1 MKTIPLFILLI
12 ALVYS
17 PCNENNEKELD
28 EKETHHHNNHEHQ
41 HNDYS
46 GALESDDRVSWQKP
60 DEVISLLGDINGKT
74 IVDIGSGTGYFTFR
88 LVKKGA
94 NVIAVDVSEKF
105 LDGIKKK
112 KEELQLTDQQLE
124 LRKVPYDSPQIKS
137 GEADAVIIVNT
148 YHHIEDRPVYF
159 RKVSTGLKENGVLM
173 VVDFFKKEFENP
185 PPGPPISMK
194 LKKEK
199 VIEEL
204 KLAGFTSFKIDT
216 EMLEFQ
222 YIIFARKEK

>member
-1 MKTIPLFILLI
+1 MKTIPIFIFLI
-12 ALVYS
+12 ALFYS
-17 PCNENNEKELD
+17 PCNGNNEKALD
-28 EKETHHHNNHEHQ
+28 ENETLHDNNHQHQ

-46 GALESDDRVSWQKP
+46 GALESDDRASWQKP

-94 NVIAVDVSEKF
+94 NVIAVDVSDKF
-105 LDGIKKK
+105 LDKIKNK
-112 KEELQLTDQQLE
+112 KEELKLTDKQLE
-124 LRKVPYDSPQIKS
+124 LRKVPYDSPQIKTD
-137 GEADAVIIVNT
+137 EADAVIIVNT
-148 YHHIEDRPVYF
+148 YHHIEDRPEYF
-159 RKVSTGLKENGVLM
+159 SKVLTGLKKDGVLM
-173 VVDFFKKEFENP
+173 VVDFTKKEFENP

-204 KLAGFTSFKIDT
+204 KKAGFTNFKIDT
-216 EMLEFQ
+216 KTLEFQ
-222 YIIFARKEK
+222 YIIMARKE